1 MMQLRRP
8 LSLDSLKANSS
19 KANATTVASTGIKDR
34 IAQTRK
40 TVVEMGL
47 VSMANATGAG
57 KWATRRLIA
66 ERRRPAI
73 QK

>member
-1 MMQLRRP
+1 MMQMRRP

-40 TVVEMGL
+40 TVAEVGL
-47 VSMANATGAG
+47 VSMASATGAE